1 MSINLSALQFADPK
15 LSVLI
20 ADILAETG
28 LAPARL
34 HLEVTESILADD
46 PAVAQSILN
55 ELSAM
60 GVSLEVDDFGTGYS
74 CLGQLHRLPFNT
86 LKVDRSF
93 VQAMDQ
99 HVDPQQ
105 DGRKIVESIVNLS
118 GNLGISV
125 IAEGIESE
133 DHWTQ
138 LAHLGCDLGQGY
150 YFSRPVDAEA
160 ALGLVRLRSSQPW
173 TLPASLQ
180 SNAPSLLQ
188 LHQNLGQAK
197 TTQRPAPQ
205 TS

>member
-1 MSINLSALQFADPK
+1 
-15 LSVLI
+15 
-20 ADILAETG
+20 
-28 LAPARL
+28 
-34 HLEVTESILADD
+34 
-46 PAVAQSILN
+46 
-55 ELSAM
+55 
-60 GVSLEVDDFGTGYS
+60 VDDFGTGYS

-173 TLPASLQ
+173 TLPASLR